1 MKFKVLII
9 TPGFAQNQ
17 QDTSCIPALQD
28 LMLGLAR
35 LPNFEFKI
43 LALHFPQSDEYLWH
57 GIHVKSIGKD
67 NPKRLKKIL
76 ALRKFSSTI
85 KNEITVFKPNL
96 LHGFWLTDAG
106 YSAALIGKKLNI
118 PTLLT
123 AMGQDVSPTFYTQ
136 QIYKWKTP
144 VVAISEFQ
152 KKHLQKMGIEPQE
165 VIPHGLPKITAN
177 NSIKEFDIICVGSL
191 IPVKRP
197 LFALECLQ
205 AIIQKQP
212 QLRAAFIGDGPLRND
227 MVRFVRE
234 NQLTYNV
241 KFLGHLSR
249 EESFKNME
257 KARIL
262 LHTARFEG
270 YGLVIAEALA
280 LGLHVVST
288 PVGIAPETANI
299 KLFNNKKEGVAQ
311 LEKALTQNAV
321 SSRPF
326 QIENTVKAYRDL
338 YIRLLES

>member
-1 MKFKVLII
+1 MSKKVLLI
-9 TPGFAQNQ
+9 TPGFATDE

-28 LMLGLAR
+28 LIKELSTLAH
-35 LPNFEFKI
+35 FEFRI
-43 LALHFPQSDEYLWH
+43 IALHYPQSKHYYWN
-57 GIHVKSIGKD
+57 GISVLSLGKN
-67 NPKRLKKIL
+67 NPKRLKKAFAFYEL
-76 ALRKFSSTI
+76 NQLLRKEMDSFQPD
-85 KNEITVFKPNL
+85 V
-96 LHGFWLTDAG
+96 LHAFWLTDAG
-106 YSAALIGKKLNI
+106 YITARFGKKWKI
-118 PTLLT
+118 PTLVT

-212 QLRAAFIGDGPLRND
+212 QLKAAFIGDGPLRND

-234 NQLTYNV
+234 NQLTNNV
-241 KFLGHLSR
+241 EFLGHLSR

-311 LEKALTQNAV
+311 LEKALTQNAD